1 MHKVVS
7 VGTGIT
13 SKPVNLSESLT
24 LQQNK
29 PANISTSTSY
39 FQHGDKFRGST
50 TESASLS
57 SMDISIAA
65 NQITENSAHNNLI
78 QKTIPPTMYDLPLY
92 PCIYPHCKQFASH
105 SSSLNMIQSKK
116 YCAKHKEENMGK
128 IYKRCNFINC
138 HQCALFRFEDNSS
151 NPDVY
156 CAQHRQQ
163 GMITIYEMCESRDCQ
178 LIANYRLASDLFA
191 RFCVTHSTPGMEV
204 LDSHL
209 LKWYSYSHSN
219 TFHSGCISNSEI
231 IWRNQL

>member
-1 MHKVVS
+1 LHKVVS

-57 SMDISIAA
+57 SMDISSTA
-65 NQITENSAHNNLI
+65 NQNTENSAYSNLR
-78 QKTIPPTMYDLPLY
+78 QKIVPPAMYDLPLY
-92 PCIYPHCKQFASH
+92 PCIYLHCKEFASH
-105 SSSLNMIQSKK
+105 SSSLNMIESKK
-116 YCAKHKEENMGK
+116 YCAKHKEENMAK

-138 HQCALFRFEDNSS
+138 QQCALFRFEDNS
-151 NPDVY
+151 DVY
-156 CAQHRQQ
+156 CVQHRQQ
-163 GMITIYEMCESRDCQ
+163 GMITIYKMCESRNCQ
-178 LIANYRLASDLFA
+178 LIANYRSASDLFA

-204 LDSHL
+204 LVSHL
-209 LKWYSYSHSN
+209 SK
-219 TFHSGCISNSEI
+219 
-231 IWRNQL
+231 